1 MAPFGSHCGVWQC
14 GHRSRFSG
22 GRYRTTRCVA
32 DVRSDR
38 GDDGLCDRPRLH
50 QKRQLLTLDAAA
62 FKDVGAS
69 GNVDFLI
76 RHGRDCQPSAPPA
89 PVWGSDDT
97 PLHGGPSLPLA
108 ECHLAR
114 LASAYSGISSGKAV
128 SASRAIPRLLLTCGN
143 RAVLTLPHT
152 STWGGGVRRQP
163 FSCSACP
170 CALAPNQWPW
180 PARSDGWRNSEPPS
194 GSRAASP
201 ILRGTG
207 RGSCRTSAGAV

>member
-128 SASRAIPRLLLTCGN
+128 ISQPCDSEAAPDVWKSGSADAAAHFNVGR
-143 RAVLTLPHT
+143 
-152 STWGGGVRRQP
+152 RRQAAAFFLLGLP
-163 FSCSACP
+163 LRACP
-170 CALAPNQWPW
+170 KPMALA
-180 PARSDGWRNSEPPS
+180 SSE
-194 GSRAASP
+194 RRLA
-201 ILRGTG
+201 
-207 RGSCRTSAGAV
+207 